1 MKKAFEELKKDFKEA
16 VSEID
21 FQKYDPYS
29 RTFMKPLFI
38 GQLMVA
44 MKCFMDDDPVGEE
57 LDGAEEYIEKYLAS
71 GDSTYKEMA
80 ADELR
85 HAGILMKKTGDEH
98 PAHEAK
104 RQELLKMISSRV
116 EER

>member
-44 MKCFMDDDPVGEE
+44 MKCFMDDDPV
-57 LDGAEEYIEKYLAS
+57 
-71 GDSTYKEMA
+71 
-80 ADELR
+80 
-85 HAGILMKKTGDEH
+85 
-98 PAHEAK
+98 
-104 RQELLKMISSRV
+104 
-116 EER
+116 